1 MSISKRII
9 LVTGANKGIGLET
22 ARQLGKQGHTILV
35 GVREAARAEATAAQ
49 LRAEG
54 VDAVP
59 LAIDV
64 VDAASVKKAAAQVQ
78 ERYGKLDSLINNA
91 GIATEGWGVKT
102 ISAVSTIQSFAQATT
117 VTQFAQ
123 KGAMKVIPYL
133 IPSGDLPSPRDLLAE
148 KNRPYKRGDTKKH
161 IFSDFMSLLG
171 RAGFA
176 SRYFLSISYRDGSSG
191 HAGGLRGQEKIAMLG
206 YVDAN
211 TSINFEQIAQLYF

>member
-1 MSISKRII
+1 M
-9 LVTGANKGIGLET
+9 
-22 ARQLGKQGHTILV
+22 
-35 GVREAARAEATAAQ
+35 ATQ
-49 LRAEG
+49 I
-54 VDAVP
+54 
-59 LAIDV
+59 IDV
-64 VDAASVKKAAAQVQ
+64 DSEDKFPRIHLIDHTGPGGYGGFIVLTGSDITNFKGYLKKYSGHRLVSKYAGIHIYWGTYTRAKIGKDEIYDSMTLLHQGWAVKK
-78 ERYGKLDSLINNA
+78 
-91 GIATEGWGVKT
+91 

-211 TSINFEQIAQLYF
+211 TSINFEQIVQLYF